1 MKKLLVTLALA
12 GTLSVP
18 SVVFAEATWYGSL
31 RGGLEV
37 GGGKDAEFFD
47 GVSRWGVKGSVEA
60 SEGLTAVYR
69 FESKLTTTDGSQP
82 GGRLAYAGL
91 SGGFGSI
98 SVGQIWNAAYN
109 HAGAITDKSWYF
121 GDSTTGYRHGNA
133 LSYAFSSGPVSFQ
146 LDLISDGKMN
156 TGQGIDKTEF
166 GMTVALGEMGKIALA
181 HTNMRD
187 KMVTNMTDRIPG
199 TPYVPEKITTPA
211 VPAVA
216 AVPATPDT
224 YWVRRA
230 PRTGET
236 GFPAGETEATM
247 ITVHLLPAQNIAANV
262 KDGKVSTADGIA
274 LINRAGNRYFM
285 TGADADACAALVAAD
300 NTDPADDCVTA
311 TAFVSQSKADE
322 TVGAGGGAISG
333 GAISE
338 SYHFEGE
345 AEGNVAKTEGTP
357 ETPGTPAR
365 DAVKTAAVPGTE
377 ETPPMEF
384 TETHPGYKNTHFA
397 VEFNVG
403 GMTPYVGYSVKKDNM
418 GMKLQDKNKDKMLTE
433 DEFLVVAAKETKT
446 THYGVSGGL
455 GDTGISFLVAAR
467 SEKPAGG
474 EKTSPWLVNVWKD
487 LGGGATVIFGH
498 GKADDGKSGTSRV
511 GLHVS
516 F

>member
-1 MKKLLVTLALA
+1 MR
-12 GTLSVP
+12 LSVP

-146 LDLISDGKMN
+146 LGLISDGKMN

-181 HTNMRD
+181 HTNVRD
-187 KMVTNMTDRIPG
+187 NMVKNMTDRIPG
-199 TPYVPEKITTPA
+199 TPYVPEKIITEERPGTPA
-211 VPAVA
+211 VD
-216 AVPATPDT
+216 AVPEMYYVT
-224 YWVRRA
+224 VG
-230 PRTGET
+230 TGDAAMEHQVHK
-236 GFPAGETEATM
+236 
-247 ITVHLLPAQNIAANV
+247 IDVHLLPAENIAANV
-262 KDGKVSTADGIA
+262 VDGAFTTAGLA
-274 LINRAGNRYFM
+274 LITRSGTDGRYHFN
-285 TGADADACAALVAAD
+285 GADAAACKLLVDAD
-300 NTDPADDCVTA
+300 DGDADDCDMVTAYVRTVTNTGAITRPAGNEGTEVTA
-311 TAFVSQSKADE
+311 TAPS
-322 TVGAGGGAISG
+322 TVNQTF
-333 GAISE
+333 
-338 SYHFEGE
+338 Y
-345 AEGNVAKTEGTP
+345 AK
-357 ETPGTPAR
+357 PAR
-365 DAVKTAAVPGTE
+365 TTDPVMAQPAGEPTPAVKTPAVPGTE

-384 TETHPGYKNTHFA
+384 TETHPGHKNTHFA